1 MGGTLSGTLLI
12 SQFAQNQGLL
22 ADAEWLVRMPYELGS
37 RHPLSGLVLSWVLKH
52 LTGIVNGFEM
62 HFSELFIT
70 SPIRPGGTVLPSTNS
85 AWLPCWRLL
94 SHPGKARYLPN
105 MAFLDPPF
113 RCNEPTGLIFEL
125 LPFIFISP
133 LPILPAPPYPPA
145 SASQVG
151 TFKPRRES
159 NSQYGS

>member
-1 MGGTLSGTLLI
+1 M
-12 SQFAQNQGLL
+12 
-22 ADAEWLVRMPYELGS
+22 
-37 RHPLSGLVLSWVLKH
+37 KH

-70 SPIRPGGTVLPSTNS
+70 SLIRPGGTVLPSTDS

-113 RCNEPTGLIFEL
+113 RCNEPTG
-125 LPFIFISP
+125 FI
-133 LPILPAPPYPPA
+133 
-145 SASQVG
+145 
-151 TFKPRRES
+151 
-159 NSQYGS
+159 